1 MSHLE
6 GRSDGSLIIIGGAED
21 RTDTCLILREFV
33 RRAGGIKAHIVV
45 IPAATSYQQEAG
57 DDYTRLFKSFGAE
70 TVQAILTKEREDAD
84 KYEALEA
91 IAQATGIFFTGG
103 DQARVIQLIKG
114 TLLDDAIHKRHR
126 DGAVVAGTSAGAA
139 IMPDVMI
146 VEGESDTHPR
156 LDAVEMGSGMG
167 FLNGILVDQHF
178 AQRGRL
184 GRLLAALLI
193 EPSVLGLGI
202 DENTAVI
209 VEGDELEVIGAGAGT
224 VVDESNT
231 TFNNMDRLL
240 RDEPLAVFGVSL
252 HILPHGYRFN
262 LSSRQPTAKGDKLPA
277 QGLPLQS

>member
-103 DQARVIQLIKG
+103 DQARAGRVDQE
-114 TLLDDAIHKRHR
+114 
-126 DGAVVAGTSAGAA
+126 GAVGHLRQVFCGDDPAG
-139 IMPDVMI
+139 V
-146 VEGESDTHPR
+146 R
-156 LDAVEMGSGMG
+156 LEPHVKADAV
-167 FLNGILVDQHF
+167 
-178 AQRGRL
+178 
-184 GRLLAALLI
+184 AARA
-193 EPSVLGLGI
+193 
-202 DENTAVI
+202 AVR
-209 VEGDELEVIGAGAGT
+209 
-224 VVDESNT
+224 N
-231 TFNNMDRLL
+231 
-240 RDEPLAVFGVSL
+240 
-252 HILPHGYRFN
+252 
-262 LSSRQPTAKGDKLPA
+262 SR
-277 QGLPLQS
+277 